1 MARLESSVALTAL
14 APESNLPPMPSPSHY
29 RAIAPRSLLAALGWA
44 LVALS
49 GAGALGLLALRRGEP
64 VSAIWLLVA
73 AVCTY
78 AIGYRFYS
86 AFIAARIFA
95 LDDRRATPAQ
105 RLSDGRDYVPTN
117 RWIVFGHH
125 FAAIAGPGP
134 LVGPTLAAQFGYLP
148 GILWIV
154 VGVVLGGAVQDFV
167 ILCSSIRRDGKSLG
181 QMARDEIGPVAG
193 FTGMVAVLGIMV
205 VLLAVLAL
213 VVVNALR
220 SSPWGTVTIGLT
232 IPIAMLMGVYM
243 RWLRPGRVLEAS
255 AMGLVLLVIALYA
268 GRWVAE
274 QPALATAFTL
284 NGKTLA
290 IAIMAYGFAASVIP
304 VWLLLAPRD
313 YLSAFVKIGVVIAL
327 AVGIL
332 VALPPLQMPALTRF
346 TDGTGPVFA
355 GALFPF
361 AFITIAC
368 GSISGFHALI
378 ASGTTPKLLAREGD
392 ARLVGYGGMLMES
405 FVAVM
410 ALIAACALTPGVYFA
425 INAPASALGT
435 TAQSAAAAVAQWG
448 FVVSP
453 AELESLARQVGESS
467 LLSRTGGAP
476 SLAVGMAHIFSRV
489 LGGDTAM
496 ALWYH
501 FAIMFEALFILT
513 TVDAGTRVGR
523 FMLQDLGKHVWAPF
537 GRNDWTPAVWL
548 SSALIVAMWGHFLW
562 QGVIDPLGG
571 INSLWPLFGISNQL
585 LAAVAL
591 CVATTIIIK
600 MGKARYAFVTLLPL
614 AWIVVVTMSAGY
626 VKIFSPLPKLGF
638 LAHAHL
644 FHAARTAG
652 TLPAGVKSAG
662 DLGRMIANDYL
673 DAAVAAFFLV
683 SVLVVIADSAREWW
697 AVLRG
702 GKPVR
707 STETPFD
714 PLIVTGD

>member
-1 MARLESSVALTAL
+1 MPPS
-14 APESNLPPMPSPSHY
+14 APG
-29 RAIAPRSLLAALGWA
+29 AIAPRSPLAALGWA
-44 LVALS
+44 GVALA
-49 GAGALGLLALRRGEP
+49 GAGALGLIALSRGEP
-64 VSAIWLLVA
+64 VSAVWLLVA
-73 AVCTY
+73 ALCTY
-78 AIGYRFYS
+78 AIGFRFYS

-95 LDDRRATPAQ
+95 LDDHRPTPAE
-105 RLSDGRDYVPTN
+105 RLSDGRDFVPTN

-148 GILWIV
+148 GVLWIV

-167 ILCSSIRRDGKSLG
+167 ILCASVRRDGKSLG
-181 QMARDEIGPVAG
+181 QMARDEIGPIAG
-193 FTGMVAVLGIMV
+193 FTAMVAVLGIMI

-255 AMGLVLLVIALYA
+255 AIGIVLLVLSLYA
-268 GRWVAE
+268 GRWVAA
-274 QPALATAFTL
+274 QPQLAQLFTL
-284 NGKTLA
+284 SGKTLA
-290 IAIMAYGFAASVIP
+290 IAIMAYGFSASVIP

-327 AVGIL
+327 AIGIL
-332 VALPPLQMPALTRF
+332 IALPPLQMPALTRF

-355 GALFPF
+355 GTLFPF

-392 ARLVGYGGMLMES
+392 ARLVGYGGMLVES

-425 INAPASALGT
+425 INAPVSALGT
-435 TAQSAAAAVAQWG
+435 TAQSAAVAVANWG

-453 AELESLARQVGESS
+453 AELETLARQVGESS

-489 LGGDTAM
+489 LGGESAM

-537 GRNDWTPAVWL
+537 GRSAWFPAVVL
-548 SSALIVAMWGHFLW
+548 SSALFVAMWGHFLW

-591 CVATTIIIK
+591 CVATSIIIR
-600 MGKARYAFVTLLPL
+600 MGKARYAWVTLLPL
-614 AWIVVVTMSAGY
+614 SFIVVVTMSAGWI
-626 VKIFSPLPKLGF
+626 KIFSPLPKLGF
-638 LAHAHL
+638 LAHAQL
-644 FHAARTAG
+644 LQAARAAG
-652 TLPAGVKSAG
+652 TLPSGVHSFG
-662 DLGRMIANDYL
+662 DLDRLIFNDYL

-683 SVLVVIADSAREWW
+683 SVLIVLADSAREWW

-702 GKPVR
+702 GKVVR
-707 STETPFD
+707 STEVPFA
-714 PLIVTGD
+714 PGAVTAE